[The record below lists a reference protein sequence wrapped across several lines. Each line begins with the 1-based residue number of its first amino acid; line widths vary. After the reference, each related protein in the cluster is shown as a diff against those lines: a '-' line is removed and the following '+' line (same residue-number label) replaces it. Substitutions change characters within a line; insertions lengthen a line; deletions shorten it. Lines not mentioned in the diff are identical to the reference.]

1 MKSTQL
7 CQCRSNCGQFTDIAT
22 KTDSRRG
29 QKKGRPMRLIPG
41 HNAASSNIGQLVVPE
56 LDALSIMRMRSLP
69 DQEAADSLTGRLRH
83 LERAYKRGFIE
94 RGLLLLEVEQREL
107 WKLVE
112 DVETGQSYSSLD
124 RYIVGEATHSRSD
137 CFAALKA
144 VKELRDI
151 PTDQL
156 LDTPRCN
163 VAVLQ
168 SLSSSIRKRPEVVK
182 AAQTKSAKEFVKHIE
197 ERWPEQHIE
206 ARRTIHI
213 ASDKSEADDIEQ
225 AIAIAMVV
233 EGCKSRSEALRAI
246 AISYVQDNLVQYERM
261 RVAS

>member
-1 MKSTQL
+1 MKSQHL
-7 CQCRSNCGQFTDIAT
+7 CECRSNCGQFTDIAS
-22 KTDSRRG
+22 KTDARRG

-41 HNAASSNIGQLVVPE
+41 HNAAPSNIGQLAAPE

-69 DQEAADSLTGRLRH
+69 DQEAADALDGRLRG
-83 LERAYKRGFIE
+83 LERAYKRSFVE
-94 RGLLLLEVEQREL
+94 RGLILLEMEERRL
-107 WKLVE
+107 WGFLT
-112 DVETGQSYSSLD
+112 DSETGQAYASLEKW
-124 RYIVGEATHSRSD
+124 IVSAATHSRSD

-206 ARRTIHI
+206 EKRTIHI

-246 AISYVQDNLVQYERM
+246 AISYVQDNLIQYEQM
-261 RVAS
+261 RDAS